1 MSQAWN
7 LLKAQ
12 PHMTTI
18 RDENE
23 PPGEYPQSI
32 DPNVASMT
40 ARYKGRTGG
49 YDLPS
54 ERGGKLGEDAFQSN
68 QHNLDLSTGKSSA
81 NDTDWDQHYKAKQN
95 MKAAKNKEYGKN
107 PIATDPNDI
116 SGGNHFAQF
125 GNSAR
130 EGGNQAIN
138 DIRSRVQRMPR
149 PGERGGGDHEG
160 LEDTSQTKEQEPQDP
175 YDARNYNMGYDPQL
189 QQGQQQQQLGQRSP
203 LQLQAPQQ

>member
-18 RDENE
+18 RDKNE
-23 PPGEYPQSI
+23 PPGEHPQSI

-40 ARYKGRTGG
+40 ARYKRRAGG

-54 ERGGKLGEDAFQSN
+54 EKGGKLGEGAFQSN
-68 QHNLDLSTGKSSA
+68 QDDLDLY
-81 NDTDWDQHYKAKQN
+81 TDNPRSGDSEFDHKYKAKNN
-95 MKAAKNKEYGKN
+95 MKAAKNKEYGEN

-116 SGGNHFAQF
+116 SGGNHFASY

-175 YDARNYNMGYDPQL
+175 YDARNYNFGEQQQQL
-189 QQGQQQQQLGQRSP
+189 QAPQQQQQGQRSP